1 MAEQELTEKQRR
13 FCDEYLTDLN
23 ATQAAIRAGYSPRS
37 ARQLGHALLDKQ
49 HVRDR
54 IDARLAE
61 MEEARVAKGDEVLRY
76 LTSVMRGEDEEVRIL
91 VADGSVEAARYVDQR
106 NRLKA
111 AELLARCQ
119 GLMAQNLK
127 HAGGI
132 SVTFVD
138 DLPDDD
144 G

>member
-1 MAEQELTEKQRR
+1 MARLTEKQER

-37 ARQLGHALLDKQ
+37 ARQNAHALLEKP

-61 MEEARVAKGDEVLRY
+61 IEDGLVAKGGEVLKY
-76 LTSVMRGEDEEVRIL
+76 LTSVMRGEDCAQIVVI
-91 VADGSVEAARYVDQR
+91 ADDIPRVEDYVDQK
-106 NRLKA
+106 NRIKA
-111 AELLARCQ
+111 AELLAKCH
-119 GLMAQNLK
+119 GLMVQK
-127 HAGGI
+127 VDVGDVKI
-132 SVTFVD
+132 TFVD
-138 DLPDDD
+138 DLPDD